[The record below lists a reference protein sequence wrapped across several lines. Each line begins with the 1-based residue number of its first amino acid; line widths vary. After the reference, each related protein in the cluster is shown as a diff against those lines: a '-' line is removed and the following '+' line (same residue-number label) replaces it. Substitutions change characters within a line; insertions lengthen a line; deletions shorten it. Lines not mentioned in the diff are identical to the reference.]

1 MSSLTLSQS
10 SRTPTT
16 IKTMTRLTWLPVLD
30 SHQWVVDALEKDLLE
45 TTQTPEE
52 LRAEAQRV
60 RAEVPDGDA
69 EIHKAFFVYATNL
82 ELVAAERQ
90 AAQAA

>member
-1 MSSLTLSQS
+1 
-10 SRTPTT
+10 
-16 IKTMTRLTWLPVLD
+16 
-30 SHQWVVDALEKDLLE
+30 LEKQILE
-45 TTQTPEE
+45 SNQTPEE

-69 EIHKAFFVYATNL
+69 EIHKGMLMYATNL

>member
-1 MSSLTLSQS
+1 MEVMKATMSWPTLTEDRQWL
-10 SRTPTT
+10 TT
-16 IKTMTRLTWLPVLD
+16 
-30 SHQWVVDALEKDLLE
+30 ALEKDLLE
-45 TTQTPEE
+45 SNQTPDE
-52 LRAEAQRV
+52 LREEARRV

-69 EIHKAFFVYATNL
+69 EIHKAFFMYAANL

>member
-1 MSSLTLSQS
+1 MEVMKAT
-10 SRTPTT
+10 
-16 IKTMTRLTWLPVLD
+16 LTWPTLLD
-30 SHQWVVDALEKDLLE
+30 SHQWLTTALEKDLLE
-45 TTQTPEE
+45 CNQTPEE

-69 EIHKAFFVYATNL
+69 EIHKAFFMYAANL